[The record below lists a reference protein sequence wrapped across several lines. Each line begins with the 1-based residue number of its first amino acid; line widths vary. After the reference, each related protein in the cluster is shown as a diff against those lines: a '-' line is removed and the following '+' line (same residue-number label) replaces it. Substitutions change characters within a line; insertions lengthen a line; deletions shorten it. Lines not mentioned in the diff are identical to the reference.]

1 MRVTTET
8 LVVLAS
14 LQCLS
19 AYTIHHSKVSNT
31 MIKGIH
37 QSRGVSKLYS
47 SSSPATDVK
56 SQKLLRLNAMA
67 AKLRAEASQLEVI
80 YRYTYIYIYV
90 YICMYVYIYTYLQ
103 TIFVTFDV

>member
-1 MRVTTET
+1 MRVTSET

-47 SSSPATDVK
+47 SNSPATDVK

-80 YRYTYIYIYV
+80 YICIYIHI
-90 YICMYVYIYTYLQ
+90 YITYLRI
-103 TIFVTFDV
+103 IFVASDV